1 MIAAPSATTTADS
14 IRSCIQ
20 SNNPQTY
27 YHLNWNVWAM
37 KVECPTHLTDLTGCK
52 LAPQGLPAVNPNVTT
67 AAQASANS
75 SFRSKSGSGTRLW
88 TSTMQDCCMP
98 SCAFQD
104 NVTGRGLKA
113 QGLYNSFYS
122 CDKSGVPM
130 TEAQ

>member
-1 MIAAPSATTTADS
+1 
-14 IRSCIQ
+14 
-20 SNNPQTY
+20 
-27 YHLNWNVWAM
+27 
-37 KVECPTHLTDLTGCK
+37 

>member
-1 MIAAPSATTTADS
+1 
-14 IRSCIQ
+14 
-20 SNNPQTY
+20 
-27 YHLNWNVWAM
+27 
-37 KVECPTHLTDLTGCK
+37 
-52 LAPQGLPAVNPNVTT
+52 
-67 AAQASANS
+67 
-75 SFRSKSGSGTRLW
+75 
-88 TSTMQDCCMP
+88 MQDCCMP